1 MASIKLE
8 NISLNSKDLCQSC
21 ENKSEVSNKEII
33 LKNINFEI
41 AEGETLAL
49 LGPTGC
55 GKTSLLKL
63 VAGLLKPTQ
72 GHIFFNDQNFT
83 DLKPK
88 ERNIGMVFQNYAL
101 YPQFNS
107 KGNLSFKFWIKKTPS
122 SEIEERIDETSK
134 LLGLDFK
141 KLLYRMPKTLSM
153 GEKQKVALGRCIIGT
168 PSILLFDEPLSN
180 LDAQVRLKTKVALKK
195 LLLKFSITTLYVT
208 HDQQEAFTLADKIV
222 LMNENGEIEQI
233 GSFYD
238 LYNNPISRMV
248 AEFIGSPGMNIFKPQ
263 EFGYDKKDFPFFGIH
278 PEDILFT
285 KIKES
290 DKKLTGRIK
299 EIQNLGYEKLFFVDV
314 NDKKLVVKEK
324 KKTEYKINQEI
335 TIFLPEEKLHYF
347 KK

>member
-8 NISLNSKDLCQSC
+8 NLSLNSKDLCQSC
-21 ENKSEVSNKEII
+21 ENKSEVSSKKII
-33 LKNINFEI
+33 LNNINLEI
-41 AEGETLAL
+41 VEGETMAI

-88 ERNIGMVFQNYAL
+88 DRNIGMVFQNYAL

-107 KGNLSFKFWIKKTPS
+107 KGNLSFKFWIRKTPS
-122 SEIEERIDETSK
+122 PEIEEKIEETSK

-153 GEKQKVALGRCIIGT
+153 GEKQKVALGRCIIGS

-208 HDQQEAFTLADKIV
+208 HDQQEAFTLADKIAV
-222 LMNENGEIEQI
+222 MNENGEIEQI
-233 GSFYD
+233 GSFHD
-238 LYNNPISRMV
+238 LYNNPKSRMI
-248 AEFIGSPGMNIFKPQ
+248 AEFIGSPGMNIIKPQ
-263 EFGYDKKDFPFFGIH
+263 DFGYAQIEVPFIGIH
-278 PEDILFT
+278 PEDILFIKT
-285 KIKES
+285 KES

-299 EIQNLGYEKLFFVDV
+299 EIENLGYERLLFVSVHDNKF
-314 NDKKLVVKEK
+314 VVKEK
-324 KKTEYKINQEI
+324 TKIEYKINQEI
-335 TIFLPEEKLHYF
+335 IIFLPEEKLHYF